1 MMLNGI
7 TNIEV
12 TDAVDY
18 AELKAAAEKG
28 YAWLLESGPQ
38 CGLDVTRIDS
48 DTLDLSSSCRCVL
61 GQLGGVLDFED
72 TLDQIAATVNI
83 EGDFEARRDWAS
95 EHGFFVTL
103 QTVAPSVPDMREF
116 YRITPWEQFEINA
129 ALDRVYKGLTD
140 AWREV
145 IAERAQQEG
154 D

>member
-7 TNIEV
+7 TNVEI

-48 DTLDLSSSCRCVL
+48 KTLDLSSHCLCVL
-61 GQLGGVLDFED
+61 GQLGGVLDFEE
-72 TLDQIAATVNI
+72 TLDQIASTVKLS
-83 EGDFEARRDWAS
+83 GDYEAHRNWAS
-95 EHGFFVTL
+95 EHGFYVAL
-103 QTVAPSVPDMREF
+103 QTVAPAVSSTRE
-116 YRITPWEQFEINA
+116 YHGLTPWEQFEVNA
-129 ALDRVYKGLTD
+129 ALDRVYKVLTD